1 MYGYVIPGHRLV
13 LERRRLGG
21 VWFAV
26 AEIPCCG
33 LLARL
38 GRRRAYRLLRREGI
52 TRCVLPEQWA
62 EEAAAYGLLPVEVYS
77 LRQALLPGLLDRQG
91 DLQHASAVLRAPYV
105 SAAVSA
111 AAMLLAQRVRYL
123 SLETGGGTVELAD
136 MLRCRYG
143 LCAGRID
150 AAALTVC
157 FGGAPPPGPAICL
170 GPDCARFQ
178 SLTYAPI
185 PGLPQDAPEQLIAAL
200 FEVGEIKKEEIY
212 VKTIARNA

>member
-1 MYGYVIPGHRLV
+1 
-13 LERRRLGG
+13 
-21 VWFAV
+21 
-26 AEIPCCG
+26 
-33 LLARL
+33 
-38 GRRRAYRLLRREGI
+38 
-52 TRCVLPEQWA
+52 
-62 EEAAAYGLLPVEVYS
+62 
-77 LRQALLPGLLDRQG
+77 
-91 DLQHASAVLRAPYV
+91 
-105 SAAVSA
+105 
-111 AAMLLAQRVRYL
+111 MLLAQRVRYL

-178 SLTYAPI
+178 SLTYAPV

>member
-33 LLARL
+33 LLARF
-38 GRRRAYRLLRREGI
+38 GRRRAFRLLRREGI

-62 EEAAAYGLLPVEVYS
+62 EEAAAYGLLPVEVYP
-77 LRQALLPGLLDRQG
+77 LRQALLPRLLDRQG

-123 SLETGGGTVELAD
+123 SLETGGGTLKNMVTGE
-136 MLRCRYG
+136 
-143 LCAGRID
+143 
-150 AAALTVC
+150 TVPVSLSAKAIAEIVS
-157 FGGAPPPGPAICL
+157 APC
-170 GPDCARFQ
+170 
-178 SLTYAPI
+178 
-185 PGLPQDAPEQLIAAL
+185 
-200 FEVGEIKKEEIY
+200 
-212 VKTIARNA
+212 